1 MFGPTGKAGLGW
13 PLLTPTGLGQEMPQN
28 ILVVDDEAI
37 ARRFMERALGAQGYR
52 VMSANDGEQALE
64 LLRMTRRKIA
74 LVITD
79 LVMPGM
85 GGHAFALEVA
95 RLPSPPPILYI
106 SAYERPQ
113 GEMAK
118 RFLQKPFTVEDLA
131 RAVRALIA
139 PAQEVGS

>member
-1 MFGPTGKAGLGW
+1 
-13 PLLTPTGLGQEMPQN
+13 MPQR

-37 ARRFMERALGAQGYR
+37 ARRFLERALSEVGFEVVLA
-52 VMSANDGEQALE
+52 SDGEEALK
-64 LLRMTRRKIA
+64 LLRSTQRDIS

-95 RLPSPPPILYI
+95 TLPSPPPVLYM
-106 SAYERPQ
+106 SAYEKPQ

-118 RFLQKPFTVEDLA
+118 RFLQKPFSVETLLK
-131 RAVRALIA
+131 AVK
-139 PAQEVGS
+139 VFF

>member
-1 MFGPTGKAGLGW
+1 
-13 PLLTPTGLGQEMPQN
+13 MPQN

-37 ARRFMERALGAQGYR
+37 ARKFMERALAPEGYR
-52 VMSANDGEQALE
+52 VMVAKDGVEALK
-64 LLRMTRRKIA
+64 LLQFTRRKIA

-95 RLPSPPPILYI
+95 RLPSPPPVLYI
-106 SAYERPQ
+106 SAYGRPQ

-118 RFLQKPFTVEDLA
+118 RFLQKPFTVEELI
-131 RAVRALIA
+131 RAVRVLIA

>member
-1 MFGPTGKAGLGW
+1 M
-13 PLLTPTGLGQEMPQN
+13 QQN

-37 ARRFMERALGAQGYR
+37 ARAFMERALTQHGYR
-52 VMSANDGEQALE
+52 VMLANDGEQALE
-64 LLRMTRRKIA
+64 LLRTTRRKIA

-95 RLPSPPPILYI
+95 RLPSPPPLLYI

-113 GEMAK
+113 GQMAK
-118 RFLQKPFTVEDLA
+118 RFLQKPFSVDELIM
-131 RAVRALIA
+131 AVRVLIS
-139 PAQEVGS
+139 PAQQVGS

>member
-1 MFGPTGKAGLGW
+1 MAT
-13 PLLTPTGLGQEMPQN
+13 N

-37 ARRFMERALGAQGYR
+37 ARSFMERVLTQEGYQ
-52 VMSANDGEQALE
+52 VLLAADGEGALHM
-64 LLRMTRRKIA
+64 LRTSKRKVA

-85 GGHAFALEVA
+85 GGHAFAVEVGQ
-95 RLPSPPPILYI
+95 LPSPPPVLYV

-118 RFLQKPFTVEDLA
+118 RFLQKPFSIADLTQ
-131 RAVRALIA
+131 AVRRLIPEEA
-139 PAQEVGS
+139 RRE

>member
-1 MFGPTGKAGLGW
+1 MGPV
-13 PLLTPTGLGQEMPQN
+13 

-37 ARRFMERALGAQGYR
+37 ARSFVERALTQEGYQ
-52 VMSANDGEQALE
+52 VLLAAEGEAALDV
-64 LLRMTRRKIA
+64 LRSTKRKVS

-95 RLPSPPPILYI
+95 KLPSPPPVLYM
-106 SAYERPQ
+106 SAYEKPR

-118 RFLQKPFTVEDLA
+118 RFLQKPFSITDLIQ
-131 RAVRALIA
+131 AV
-139 PAQEVGS
+139 AQLLPQEAKAK

>member
-1 MFGPTGKAGLGW
+1 
-13 PLLTPTGLGQEMPQN
+13 MPQN

-37 ARRFMERALGAQGYR
+37 ARRFIERTLSQEGYR
-52 VMSANDGEQALE
+52 VMLANDGEQALD
-64 LLRMTRRKIA
+64 LLRTTRRRVA

-95 RLPSPPPILYI
+95 RLPSPPPVLYI
-106 SAYERPQ
+106 SAYESPQ

-118 RFLQKPFTVEDLA
+118 RFLQKPFTVEELVA
-131 RAVRALIA
+131 AVHTLIA
-139 PAQEVGS
+139 PPQGVGP

>member
-1 MFGPTGKAGLGW
+1 
-13 PLLTPTGLGQEMPQN
+13 MPQN

-37 ARRFMERALGAQGYR
+37 ARRFVERALAAEGYR
-52 VMSANDGEQALE
+52 VMQANDGEQALD
-64 LLRMTRRKIA
+64 LLRTTRRRVA

-95 RLPSPPPILYI
+95 RLPSPPPVLYI
-106 SAYERPQ
+106 SAYEPPQ

-118 RFLQKPFTVEDLA
+118 RFLQKPFTVEDLIV
-131 RAVRALIA
+131 AVRALVS
-139 PAQEVGS
+139 PPQSVGP